1 MLLSGSVLPAVDDAS
16 VWSLIG
22 HEYQF
27 GEQRGQRSSAM
38 QMSVSHLFM
47 THIGHSAPHNGQITV
62 TLASCFV
69 LGLDGLN

>member
-1 MLLSGSVLPAVDDAS
+1 MLPAVDDAS

-22 HEYQF
+22 CEYQF

-38 QMSVSHLFM
+38 QMSVSHLLM